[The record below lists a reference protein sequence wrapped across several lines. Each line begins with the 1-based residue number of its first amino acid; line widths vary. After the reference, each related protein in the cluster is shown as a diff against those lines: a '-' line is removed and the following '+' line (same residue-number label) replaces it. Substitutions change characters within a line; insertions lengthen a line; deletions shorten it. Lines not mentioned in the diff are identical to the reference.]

1 MLEAEKNEL
10 IQKLQRCISQLESV
24 DRIIIIGLFFG
35 NKKQKKLAEII
46 GMTQS
51 GVSKR
56 LKQILK
62 KLKIKLTE

>member
-35 NKKQKKLAEII
+35 NMKQKELAEII